1 MKNQHP
7 TKAGI
12 AAASPAREP
21 SKNREQDSL
30 LQKLRLFH
38 VSSAG
43 FTLLETLVALAILAI
58 ALAAVLRATGAAT
71 NHAGD
76 MRIRLLADW
85 VAQNRIALHAAR
97 GDWIPVGI
105 QNGEETQAGVRLL
118 WKEEISSTPNP
129 AFRRIEI
136 SISTP
141 DDAGYALRKLSAYL
155 TEVPR
160 K

>member
-1 MKNQHP
+1 MR
-7 TKAGI
+7 I
-12 AAASPAREP
+12 AKP
-21 SKNREQDSL
+21 SSRHS
-30 LQKLRLFH
+30 
-38 VSSAG
+38 G
-43 FTLLETLVALAILAI
+43 FTLLEILVALAILAI

-71 NHAGD
+71 NHAEE

-97 GDWIPVGI
+97 GDWLPVGT
-105 QNGEETQAGVRLL
+105 QNGEETQAGIRLL

-141 DDAGYALRKLSAYL
+141 DDTGYALRRLSGYL
-155 TEVPR
+155 VEMPR
-160 K
+160 R